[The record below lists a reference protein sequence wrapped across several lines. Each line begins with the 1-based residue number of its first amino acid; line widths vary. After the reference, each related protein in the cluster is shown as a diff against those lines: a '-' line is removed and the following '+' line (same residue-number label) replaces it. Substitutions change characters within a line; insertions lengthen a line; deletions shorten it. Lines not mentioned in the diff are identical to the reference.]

1 MKTAIDILLL
11 VILVY
16 GTWTGYKR
24 GLIMGI
30 AGVLVLTVSIYGAN
44 LLSNAFSYDVVPA
57 LRPFAGGYIEKMVDG
72 EDGVLQSMDW
82 DNDHNYS
89 LNDLLSQYT
98 DEHDEFAAEC
108 FRRLGITPAA
118 ADVMAESAVSY
129 ADEHNENLVDAIVH
143 ELCARISY
151 MGCFVIAFLII
162 AIILTV
168 VINLPN
174 LSYKIPHFDLV
185 NDIAGTVIGFVTAVF
200 YCAVIVWALK
210 FMGIII
216 GAETLSDTI
225 LGGWF
230 LKHDLIA
237 KILGA

>member
-24 GLIMGI
+24 GLIMGL

-108 FRRLGITPAA
+108 FRRLGITPSA

-185 NDIAGTVIGFVTAVF
+185 NDIAGTVIGFVTAVY
-200 YCAVIVWALK
+200 YCAIFVWALK